1 MGRKMKIILIRH
13 GESEFNKISK
23 EADNRIYS
31 GQFDCKLSKNG
42 KKAAKDLRNSIYIKQ
57 IEKIYSSDLKRALQT
72 AKLSTK
78 RLDIII
84 DKRLRERS
92 LGDFNGK
99 YVKQL
104 KEKYPDYFDNGKLKN
119 FSNDF
124 IVKAPNGENNTEV
137 MERAR
142 DFINTIDL
150 NENTTIGIFSH
161 GRFLG
166 CFIALLMNL
175 EKEETLKLKIPNT
188 VPIVLSGN
196 RIGNFIMEFPTL
208 KDLIK

>member
-1 MGRKMKIILIRH
+1 M
-13 GESEFNKISK
+13 SEEEDYKKVQTLQEQIK
-23 EADNRIYS
+23 E
-31 GQFDCKLSKNG
+31 
-42 KKAAKDLRNSIYIKQ
+42 AKDLRNSIYIKQ

>member
-1 MGRKMKIILIRH
+1 MKIILIRH

-31 GQFDCKLSKNG
+31 GQFDCELSENG
-42 KKAAKDLRNSIYIKQ
+42 KKAAKDLRDNIYIKQ

-72 AKLSTK
+72 AKLSTE

-99 YVKQL
+99 YAKQL
-104 KEKYPDYFDNGKLKN
+104 KEKYPDYFDNGKFKN

-137 MERAR
+137 MKRAR

-161 GRFLG
+161 GRYLG

>member
-1 MGRKMKIILIRH
+1 MKIILIRH

-23 EADNRIYS
+23 EANNRIYS
-31 GQFDCKLSKNG
+31 GQFDCELSEYG
-42 KKAAKDLRNSIYIKQ
+42 KKSAIALRNNTYIKQ
-57 IEKIYSSDLKRALQT
+57 IRKIYSSDLKRALET
-72 AKLSTK
+72 AILSTG
-78 RLDIII
+78 RTDIIT

-92 LGDFNGK
+92 LGDFNGR
-99 YVKQL
+99 YA
-104 KEKYPDYFDNGKLKN
+104 KELNMKYPDYFDNGKFKN

-124 IVKAPNGENNTEV
+124 IIKAPTGENNTEV

-142 DFINTIDL
+142 NFINSINL
-150 NENTTIGIFSH
+150 NENTIIGIFSH

-188 VPIVLSGN
+188 VPIVLVGN
-196 RIGNFIMEFPTL
+196 KIGNFIMESPSL
-208 KDLIK
+208 KDFMK

>member
-1 MGRKMKIILIRH
+1 MRIILIRH
-13 GESEFNKISK
+13 GESELNKTSK

-31 GQFDCKLSKNG
+31 GQYDCELSEDG
-42 KKAAKDLRNSIYIKQ
+42 KKSSIDLRNNIYIKQ

-72 AKLSTK
+72 AKLSTG
-78 RLDIII
+78 RTDIIT
-84 DKRLRERS
+84 DKTLRERS

-99 YVKQL
+99 YAKEL
-104 KEKYPDYFDNGKLKN
+104 KKKYPDYFDNGKFKN

-142 DFINTIDL
+142 NFINTVNL

-175 EKEETLKLKIPNT
+175 QEEDTLKLKIPNT
-188 VPIVLSGN
+188 VPIVLLGN
-196 RIGNFIMEFPTL
+196 KIGNFVMESPTL
-208 KDLIK
+208 KDLMK

>member
-1 MGRKMKIILIRH
+1 MCNI
-13 GESEFNKISK
+13 
-23 EADNRIYS
+23 
-31 GQFDCKLSKNG
+31 
-42 KKAAKDLRNSIYIKQ
+42 
-57 IEKIYSSDLKRALQT
+57 ALQT
-72 AKLSTK
+72 AKLSTE

-92 LGDFNGK
+92 LSDFNGK
-99 YVKQL
+99 YAKQL
-104 KEKYPDYFDNGKLKN
+104 KEKYPDYFDNGKFKN

-137 MERAR
+137 
-142 DFINTIDL
+142 
-150 NENTTIGIFSH
+150 
-161 GRFLG
+161 
-166 CFIALLMNL
+166 MNL

>member
-1 MGRKMKIILIRH
+1 MKIILIRH

-23 EADNRIYS
+23 EADKRIYS
-31 GQFDCKLSKNG
+31 GQFDCELSENG
-42 KKAAKDLRNSIYIKQ
+42 KKAAKDLRDNIYIKQ

-99 YVKQL
+99 YAKQL
-104 KEKYPDYFDNGKLKN
+104 KEKYPDYFDNGKFKN

-137 MERAR
+137 MKRAR

-161 GRFLG
+161 GRYLG

>member
-1 MGRKMKIILIRH
+1 MQVQGFKIALYFLYKDGKINVDYERIVNSWLNLNNDLI
-13 GESEFNKISK
+13 
-23 EADNRIYS
+23 
-31 GQFDCKLSKNG
+31 
-42 KKAAKDLRNSIYIKQ
+42 NSQ
-57 IEKIYSSDLKRALQT
+57 SN
-72 AKLSTK
+72 
-78 RLDIII
+78 III
-84 DKRLRERS
+84 YTTDDGQVRIEVRLE
-92 LGDFNGK
+92 DE
-99 YVKQL
+99 

-142 DFINTIDL
+142 DFINTVNL

-161 GRFLG
+161 GRFLC

-175 EKEETLKLKIPNT
+175 QEEYTLKLKIPNT

-196 RIGNFIMEFPTL
+196 RIGNFVMESPTL